1 VFAGLLWA
9 CAIPGWQSADSTQFL
24 VRASSLNLAW
34 DPPPTTATVTSFRIY
49 YRPHGGGSWSFVG
62 ETPAT
67 GRPTYTVD
75 HGQVGNGA
83 WDFAVQ
89 SVSLDYEGSSLHT
102 SLDAGAYPLTGWYV
116 LWLQSPR

>member
-1 VFAGLLWA
+1 LLAALLSA
-9 CAIPGWQSADSTQFL
+9 CAVPGWHSADSTQVL
-24 VRASSLNLAW
+24 VRSSSISLAW
-34 DPPPTTATVTSFRIY
+34 DPPPTTATVTAFRVY
-49 YRPHGGGSWSFVG
+49 CRPHGGGSWVFVG

-67 GRPTYTVD
+67 ARPTYTVQ
-75 HGQVGNGA
+75 HEQVGNGA

-102 SLDAGAYPLTGWYV
+102 SLDAGASPLTGWYV